1 LLLADSPEEE
11 YNRKHASAHLYQG
24 GMDTVQR
31 ILTFIKRLI
40 GVWFQLFHHRFVA
53 WTKPNTTSLMLGT
66 LTDLA
71 RGKSELVAEN
81 ALLRQQLIILR
92 RQVKRPACTK
102 TDRMLLVL
110 LARAGRDLEASA
122 FYRSARDAPALASA
136 GIQAVL
142 EIQVQSGFCQTKD
155 LCRDCGFDQGD
166 GKQQSALG
174 SRTYSWRIAQVG
186 STCL

>member
-1 LLLADSPEEE
+1 MLATRGIRQPELVWESTSCCLLLLADSPEEE

-92 RQVKRPACTK
+92 CQRLRN
-102 TDRMLLVL
+102 
-110 LARAGRDLEASA
+110 LAPG
-122 FYRSARDAPALASA
+122 
-136 GIQAVL
+136 
-142 EIQVQSGFCQTKD
+142 
-155 LCRDCGFDQGD
+155 
-166 GKQQSALG
+166 
-174 SRTYSWRIAQVG
+174 
-186 STCL
+186 